1 MCCFAISYDIKLP
14 AIKFGD
20 RIYQMI
26 EKRTKVTWALSD
38 RGKKNE
44 WFHILRKRENRYW
57 VKMLAKCN

>member
-38 RGKKNE
+38 RGKKKWMVSYFE
-44 WFHILRKRENRYW
+44 KTRKSILGKNAR
-57 VKMLAKCN
+57 